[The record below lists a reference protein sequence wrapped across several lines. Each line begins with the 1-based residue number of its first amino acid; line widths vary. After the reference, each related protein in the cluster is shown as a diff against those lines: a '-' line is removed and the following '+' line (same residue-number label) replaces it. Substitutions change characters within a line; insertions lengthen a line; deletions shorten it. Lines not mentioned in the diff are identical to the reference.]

1 MDYFG
6 GTIGSQE
13 ISARLCDTV
22 VVTFYYCFALLK
34 KDKLFFPPHFWQHS
48 SACGILVPQLG
59 IKPGPTA
66 VKAPSP
72 NQLTAREFPKNIV
85 LY

>member
-34 KDKLFFPPHFWQHS
+34 KDKLFFFPHFWQVGDLSSPTRDKTWAHS
-48 SACGILVPQLG
+48 CESS
-59 IKPGPTA
+59 K
-66 VKAPSP
+66 S
-72 NQLTAREFPKNIV
+72 
-85 LY
+85 

>member
-34 KDKLFFPPHFWQHS
+34 KDKLFFFPPFLASWGS
-48 SACGILVPQLG
+48 
-59 IKPGPTA
+59 
-66 VKAPSP
+66 
-72 NQLTAREFPKNIV
+72 
-85 LY
+85 